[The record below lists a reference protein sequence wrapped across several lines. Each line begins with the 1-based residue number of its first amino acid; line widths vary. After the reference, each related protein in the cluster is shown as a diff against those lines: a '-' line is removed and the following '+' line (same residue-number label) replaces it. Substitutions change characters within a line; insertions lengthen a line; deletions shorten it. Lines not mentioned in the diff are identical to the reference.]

1 MTKSLGLFLG
11 LVFFSVFNVFGS
23 IDSAALKINNYKK
36 NDTIKVEMMVDY
48 CVANTFSVSDQML
61 TYANQA
67 YKLSKQL
74 NYKIGEIRALNC
86 LGNYYYQQAIYD
98 KAISFYTKALT
109 LAEQQDDI
117 KNIVIGKSNLASLY
131 TRNKQPDKALK
142 MFKDAD
148 SVLVKS
154 GASFS
159 QNRAAILTNTGAL
172 YSSIGQHLQAIN
184 LHTKVLQICE
194 KLNIPFGIA
203 LAKSN
208 IGEEYVYLKNYNAAI
223 SYLQPALAVC
233 LANNL
238 NNLVSNVY
246 KNLGRAYELK
256 KDNTKA
262 LFYFNKAVL
271 IAKQTNNQNTLLTAS
286 QKLHEIYAFNGDFKN
301 AYQFALLFLNVNDSI
316 NGNVKQKAIAEIN
329 TKYETEKKEATIKA
343 LSQNKQIAE
352 LKSKQKNIFIF
363 SLIGAFITIALL
375 GYFLFSRYKINKK
388 NELLNAKL
396 LAAEKLL
403 ASEKKVT
410 DSELKALKSQMNPHF
425 IFNALNGIQQQFMY
439 GDKLVANEQ
448 MSNFTYLTRQIL
460 EVSGKKNITL
470 STEIEIITKYL
481 ELEKMRFQKDF
492 VYDITVHSNIDDE
505 YLRLPPMLLQPFIEN
520 SIKHGLLHKEGLKT
534 LHINFELSDNEEYL
548 LVKIT
553 DNGIGR
559 KKSEEIKSQQI
570 LQHNSFSSEAISQR
584 LQLIAK
590 NNTDEL
596 MVYTDLFNKEKQPS
610 GTQLLV
616 KIYLG

>member
-1 MTKSLGLFLG
+1 MTKSLSLYLC
-11 LVFFSVFNVFGS
+11 LVLISVFNVFGN
-23 IDSAALKINNYKK
+23 IDSAALKIDNYKK

-48 CVANTFSVSDQML
+48 CVANTFSISDQML
-61 TYANQA
+61 TYATQA
-67 YKLSKQL
+67 FKLSKQL

-109 LAEQQDDI
+109 LAEKKADI

-148 SVLVKS
+148 SLLVKS
-154 GASFS
+154 GESFS

-223 SYLQPALAVC
+223 GYLQPALAVC
-233 LANNL
+233 LAHNL

-286 QKLHEIYAFNGDFKN
+286 QKLHEIYAIKGDFKN
-301 AYQFALLFLNVNDSI
+301 AYQLALLFLNVNDSI

-352 LKSKQKNIFIF
+352 LKSKQKNILIF

-410 DSELKALKSQMNPHF
+410 DSEIKALKSQMNPHF

-492 VYDITVHSNIDDE
+492 FYDITVYPNIDDE

-520 SIKHGLLHKEGLKT
+520 SIKHGLMHKEGLKK

-590 NNTDEL
+590 NNTDDL
-596 MVYTDLFNKEKQPS
+596 MVYIDLFNDEKQSS